1 MYRAL
6 YRKYRPRKFSDVTG
20 QEHITET
27 LRRQIETDRLSHAYL
42 FVGTRGTGKTTCAK
56 ILSRAVNC
64 LNPEEG
70 NPCNKCT
77 SCVGI
82 EDGSILDVLELDA
95 ASNNSVD
102 NVRALR
108 DEAIYS
114 PAAVRKRVYIVDEV
128 HMLSTAAFNAL
139 LKILEEPPEH
149 ILFILATTELHK
161 VPETIQSRCQKY
173 SFRRLSSNSIISR
186 LSSIAASEGLKP
198 DDEALEKLAS
208 LADGSM
214 RDAVSLLDQCASD
227 KPIDLHHVEDTLGL
241 AGQQKLMQIAEA
253 VISCDIGAVLKILDE
268 LYSGGKDMAAL
279 LSELTGLMR
288 DILVYKLAS
297 ETALLSSGI
306 AGSEL
311 AQLSKNFSSERLLM
325 SLDIMKDALF
335 GLSRAGSPKLAVEM
349 CLIKIIT
356 GYSATNTSQPGEA
369 EPIAKKASPPVMSMV
384 SDVSQPAERELTK
397 QKSPF
402 NAGTTVPDPPMA
414 KESVSAESEKPAPT
428 ATAKTTPAPGI
439 DITETILKQITDPP
453 VRALLSDSTKVSIKE
468 DNGKLTITASE
479 PFTASMIE
487 EEYIGTLK
495 EAANKALGKKLH
507 VEVETGTIET
517 KSDGRSKLESLSAFG
532 VVDFE

>member
-6 YRKYRPRKFSDVTG
+6 YRKYRPGKFSDVTG

-64 LNPEEG
+64 EKPEDG

-77 SCVGI
+77 ACVGI
-82 EDGSILDVLELDA
+82 ENGSILDVLELDA

-173 SFRRLSSNSIISR
+173 SFRRLSSESIISR
-186 LSSIAASEGLKP
+186 LSSIASSEGLKP

-227 KPIDLHHVEDTLGL
+227 KPIDLHYVEDTLGL
-241 AGQQKLMQIAEA
+241 AGQQKLVQMAEV
-253 VISCDIGAVLKILDE
+253 VIDRDIGTALKILDE

-279 LSELTGLMR
+279 LSELTALMR
-288 DILVYKLAS
+288 DILIYKLTP
-297 ETALLSSGI
+297 ETVLLSSGI
-306 AGSEL
+306 ASSDL
-311 AQLSKNFSSERLLM
+311 AKLSKNFSSEKLLL
-325 SLDIMKDALF
+325 SLEIMKDALF
-335 GLSRAGSPKLAVEM
+335 GLSRAGNPKLAVEM
-349 CLIKIIT
+349 CLIKIIM
-356 GYSATNTSQPGEA
+356 GATAPDGQLSTKP
-369 EPIAKKASPPVMSMV
+369 EPPQRKTP
-384 SDVSQPAERELTK
+384 PAETEAPKRKT
-397 QKSPF
+397 P
-402 NAGTTVPDPPMA
+402 
-414 KESVSAESEKPAPT
+414 SVEPEKTPPAPEPSPQ
-428 ATAKTTPAPGI
+428 KTGT
-439 DITETILKQITDPP
+439 DITEIILKEITEPS

-468 DNGKLTITASE
+468 DNGKLIVTASE

-487 EEYIGTLK
+487 AEYIDTLK
-495 EAANKALGKKLH
+495 EAANKALGKTLH
-507 VEVETGTIET
+507 VNIETGPIEI
-517 KSDGRSKLESLSAFG
+517 KSNGRSKLESLSAFG